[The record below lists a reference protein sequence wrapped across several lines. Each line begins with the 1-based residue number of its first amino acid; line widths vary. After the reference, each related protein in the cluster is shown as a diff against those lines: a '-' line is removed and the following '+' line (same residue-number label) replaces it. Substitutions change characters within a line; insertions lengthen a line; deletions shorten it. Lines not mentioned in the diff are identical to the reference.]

1 MIPGIQFKSFNN
13 PIEDVDEKGVVTIY
27 VNAFGNEDSDGDISE
42 PDSFTKTIT
51 DNFTRIK
58 HFLNHDGR
66 LLIGIPLK
74 FEPDSFGLKT
84 RSKLNLKKEIGR
96 DAYEDYKLY
105 KENDRTLEHS
115 FGYEVLRRDQ
125 KDKRRIQEYKLW
137 EYSTLT
143 AWGANYNTPLV
154 DMKNIDMTS
163 DQLEKHIEEL
173 TEMYNRKYSD
183 TRLRS
188 IEFKLITLTSSP
200 DNDAPEDT
208 STHLIAP
215 DLKEVEAIN
224 QFKKTFTLN

>member
-1 MIPGIQFKSFNN
+1 MVAGIQFKSFDN

-42 PDSFTKTIT
+42 PDAFNKTVK
-51 DNFTRIK
+51 DNFSRIK

-66 LLIGIPLK
+66 LLIGIPLS

-84 RSKLNLKKEIGR
+84 RSKLNLNKEIGR

-105 KENDRTLEHS
+105 KDNNRSLEHS

-143 AWGANYNTPLV
+143 AWGANWKTPLV
-154 DMKNIDMTS
+154 DLKNMDMTS
-163 DQLEKHIEEL
+163 EQLEEHIQEL

-183 TRLRS
+183 TRLKQ
-188 IEFKLITLTSSP
+188 IEIKLKDLTSSP
-200 DNDAPEDT
+200 DKDAPDAE

-215 DLKEVEAIN
+215 DAKAIELLTE
-224 QFKKTFTLN
+224 FKTNFSLN